1 MEKIDYNKLTEHSKI
16 KVKIGEVD
24 KEFDITTEA
33 TLTHGHGMPG
43 EYGFDLSDKEKSI
56 VKWLVEKFKIED
68 YKQLVDS
75 FFEENGLKS
84 SDLNGFISGISYFK
98 LWTKTAEEESGFPD
112 LTLSG
117 KYGEIDF
124 TLNFRKK
131 KLVQIINQRRPKYND
146 KNQVVEIQH
155 YGITGNAGYRETF
168 KYNDAGRKIEE
179 CQYHSDGELYQ
190 IAKYNDKGVRI
201 EYRHYEDGK
210 LLSKQISDD
219 NGRMLEQYS
228 NYSKR
233 ESYHYFYTRDVDGA
247 LIESNKYTIDE
258 KLVLKAVYDQDGH
271 TSYFYNEKDGRLEK
285 VCKFDKEDNLIDET
299 TYNPDGSVEYET
311 SNSLK
316 VTAKASNVDRKTPS
330 EAQPQQNTEE
340 NKGRYFIVRIKNR
353 EFLYQEKKGKI
364 IGIDPELLNLGFEKQ
379 EQILTNGDPYYY
391 RHLDNP
397 NEIESAYSV
406 SKTYAVYNGC
416 LADYCSHEEKY
427 GKVYI
432 WFHDDEEGKASGIEP
447 EIDRSEKY
455 PPTFYRGGVPD
466 SEVTDIYE
474 IREMVVGYPFK
485 TPKIVFLKKNGVWQN
500 KPLLGTLQD
509 EDEENVGFK
518 PLKVNYQQNSLYNSS
533 IEQLEAEAA
542 KGNCLAQMT
551 LGIYYQFG
559 ANVKQDYKKAFKY
572 FKLAAEQGEYV
583 SQNCVGY
590 YYSQG
595 LGVEQDDKE
604 AFKWFSESALYGCMQ
619 ALSNV
624 GRCYRLGIGVEQDLE
639 KAVEYYKRLGDMGNV
654 IYGYRNL
661 AHIHYSK
668 KEYTKAIIY
677 WSLAAENNDVE
688 SNYNLGVL
696 CFSGK
701 VRPVNY
707 SKAVSH
713 FTKAMQLGNREAEFM
728 LGYCYKEGLGVTQDL
743 NIAEQL
749 WLDAAENG
757 NKEAKVELKK
767 MKGSSRKKNP
777 GATSGSNIKCEYDV
791 CFEDQFIGYGM

>member
-1 MEKIDYNKLTEHSKI
+1 METIDYNKLTEHSKI

-68 YKQLVDS
+68 YKQIVDS
-75 FFEENGLKS
+75 FFEENGLNS
-84 SDLNGFISGISYFK
+84 SNLNGFISGISYLK
-98 LWTKTAEEESGFPD
+98 LRTKTAEEESGFPD

-131 KLVQIINQRRPKYND
+131 KLVQIINQRRLKYND

-179 CQYHSDGELYQ
+179 CQYHSNGELYQ
-190 IAKYNDKGVRI
+190 ITKYNDKGVRI

-316 VTAKASNVDRKTPS
+316 ITAKANNVDRKTPS
-330 EAQPQQNTEE
+330 EAQPKQNTEE
-340 NKGRYFIVRIKNR
+340 DKDNQTQVRNR
-353 EFLYQEKKGKI
+353 DI
-364 IGIDPELLNLGFEKQ
+364 NIGP
-379 EQILTNGDPYYY
+379 
-391 RHLDNP
+391 
-397 NEIESAYSV
+397 
-406 SKTYAVYNGC
+406 KTYAVYNGC
-416 LADYCSHEEKY
+416 LSEYVSHDKKK
-427 GKVYI
+427 GLIYI
-432 WFHDDEEGKASGIEP
+432 LFHDEEEGKASGIKP

-455 PPTFYRGGVPD
+455 PSALYRGAVPE

-474 IREMVVGYPFK
+474 VHKGQVMFFPV
-485 TPKIVFLKKNGVWQN
+485 TPQKIVFLKENGVWHN
-500 KPLLGTLQD
+500 DEDPVLD

-518 PLKVNYQQNSLYNSS
+518 PLKVDYQQSSLYNSS

-551 LGIYYQFG
+551 LGRYYEFG
-559 ANVKQDYKKAFKY
+559 SNVKQSYEKAFKY
-572 FKLAAEQGEYV
+572 FKLAAERGEYF

-604 AFKWFSESALYGCMQ
+604 AFKWFSESALYGNTR
-619 ALSNV
+619 ALCNV
-624 GRCYRLGIGVEQDLE
+624 ARCYRLGIGVDQDLE
-639 KAVEYYKRLGDMGNV
+639 KAVEYYKKLGDMGNV

-696 CFSGK
+696 CFYGK

-713 FTKAMQLGNREAEFM
+713 FKRAMQMGNRQSEFM

-743 NIAEQL
+743 NTAEQL
-749 WLDAAENG
+749 WQDAAENG
-757 NKEAKVELKK
+757 NKEAIVELKK

-777 GATSGSNIKCEYDV
+777 GATSGNNIKCEYDI
-791 CFEDQFIGYGM
+791 CFEDQFIGY